1 MMPRKAMLCL
11 WASLLIGEKKV
22 RLSELCFLIV
32 GAHGVSSV
40 TYRDPAVALHATA
53 FESLP
58 QSSAL
63 LVGCI

>member
-1 MMPRKAMLCL
+1 MFYFVVSNRQ
-11 WASLLIGEKKV
+11 
-22 RLSELCFLIV
+22 LCFLID

-58 QSSAL
+58 QSDAL
-63 LVGCI
+63 LVGLI

>member
-1 MMPRKAMLCL
+1 MD
-11 WASLLIGEKKV
+11 EKKA

-63 LVGCI
+63 LVRLI